1 MQANHLKTTFPARRH
16 CSELGGQPT
25 AVRLRHARPIAI
37 DEDLIE
43 QAAQSLF
50 EFVFASCGRLQ
61 WATCDDQTKAGF
73 RNEARVVIEAILPR
87 LFR

>member
-1 MQANHLKTTFPARRH
+1 MQAHQLKTTLPARRH
-16 CSELGGQPT
+16 CSELGAQPP
-25 AVRLRHARPIAI
+25 VRLRHARPIAI
-37 DEDLIE
+37 DAHLIE

-50 EFVFASCGRLQ
+50 EFVFSSCGRVQ

-87 LFR
+87 LLR

>member
-1 MQANHLKTTFPARRH
+1 MQAHQLKTTLPVRRH
-16 CSELGGQPT
+16 CSELGGQPP
-25 AVRLRHARPIAI
+25 VRLQARTIAI
-37 DEDLIE
+37 DADLIE

-50 EFVFASCGRLQ
+50 EFVFSSCDRVH

-87 LFR
+87 LLR

>member
-25 AVRLRHARPIAI
+25 VGLRRARPIAI
-37 DEDLIE
+37 DADLIE

-50 EFVFASCGRLQ
+50 EFVFSSCGRVQ

-73 RNEARVVIEAILPR
+73 RDEARVVIEAILPR

>member
-16 CSELGGQPT
+16 CSELGGQPP
-25 AVRLRHARPIAI
+25 VRLRHARPIAI
-37 DEDLIE
+37 DADLIE

-50 EFVFASCGRLQ
+50 EFVFSSCGRVQ

-73 RNEARVVIEAILPR
+73 RNEARVVIEVILPR
-87 LFR
+87 IFR

>member
-1 MQANHLKTTFPARRH
+1 LKTTFSAWRH

-25 AVRLRHARPIAI
+25 IRLRHARPIAI
-37 DEDLIE
+37 DADLIE

-50 EFVFASCGRLQ
+50 EFVFASCGSVQ

-87 LFR
+87 FFR

>member
-16 CSELGGQPT
+16 CSEFGGEP
-25 AVRLRHARPIAI
+25 ADRLRRASPIAI
-37 DEDLIE
+37 DDDLIE

-50 EFVFASCGRLQ
+50 EFVFSSCGRLQ
-61 WATCDDQTKAGF
+61 WATCDDQTKTGF

-87 LFR
+87 IFR

>member
-1 MQANHLKTTFPARRH
+1 MQANHLKTTFLARRH

-25 AVRLRHARPIAI
+25 VRLRHARPIAV
-37 DEDLIE
+37 DAELIE

-50 EFVFASCGRLQ
+50 EFVFSSCGRVQ